1 MRTVLIYVDTSK
13 DVGDPDDLKAAIEAG
28 HSRIHRDK
36 RPAYRT
42 GSPARVPDGSAQ
54 RAGPGALGHSER
66 SLAPGEPRIV
76 PLVQLRQIRQAI
88 YRQLFGIALPS
99 RREAFNI
106 SANFLP

>member
-1 MRTVLIYVDTSK
+1 MST
-13 DVGDPDDLKAAIEAG
+13 
-28 HSRIHRDK
+28 
-36 RPAYRT
+36 
-42 GSPARVPDGSAQ
+42 PARMSATPTISRPRSKPDIVVSIGQTAGLSDGVASESSDGSAQ
-54 RAGPGALGHSER
+54 RAGLGALGHSER

>member
-42 GSPARVPDGSAQ
+42 GSPARVLTVRPSA
-54 RAGPGALGHSER
+54 RG
-66 SLAPGEPRIV
+66 
-76 PLVQLRQIRQAI
+76 
-88 YRQLFGIALPS
+88 
-99 RREAFNI
+99 
-106 SANFLP
+106 